1 MRMHDIKANVLKA
14 LIAPADVVLR
24 RVLFNSQPP
33 PVARVSADVEYGPD
47 AEQRLDIVEP
57 HREGVLPVL
66 LYFHRGGWISGDKA
80 SHERICRSLATNGFV
95 TFNVNYRLAP
105 RHRFPAQAQD
115 VALAIDWVRRHAQR
129 YGADASRVVLAGDSA
144 GAHLASWYATSL
156 GNPLLRQAAA
166 IGAPLPREALKGIVL
181 FYGVYD
187 LARAR
192 GCRFPFIRLYLDS
205 LMDGDQ
211 PACADALDLASPAR
225 HVTAGLPPV
234 FLCAGE
240 KDGLFPES
248 VAYAEALRSAGA
260 NLTTLFFTGAQHPEA
275 THGFLYLH
283 RRACTR
289 LALDKAGE
297 FLARCVGGSGDASA

>member
-1 MRMHDIKANVLKA
+1 MHRHDIKANALKA
-14 LIAPADVVLR
+14 LILPADAVLR

-33 PVARVSADVEYGPD
+33 PVARVTADVGYGPD
-47 AEQRLDIVEP
+47 AGQRLDIIEP
-57 HREGVLPVL
+57 QRDGLRPVL
-66 LYFHRGGWISGDKA
+66 LYFHGGGWISGDKA

-144 GAHLASWYATSL
+144 GAHLASWYATCL
-156 GNPLLRQAAA
+156 VNPVLRQAAA
-166 IGAPLPREALKGIVL
+166 IDTALPREALKGLAL

-205 LMDGDQ
+205 LMDGER
-211 PACADALDLASPAR
+211 PASADALDVASPAR
-225 HVTAGLPPV
+225 HASAGLPPV

-240 KDGLFPES
+240 RDGLFPES
-248 VAYAEALRSAGA
+248 VAYAEALRHAGVD
-260 NLTTLFFTGAQHPEA
+260 LTTLFFSGTQHPEA
-275 THGFLYLH
+275 SHGFLYLH

-289 LALDKAGE
+289 LALDRVGQFLSRCIDGSREAG
-297 FLARCVGGSGDASA
+297 A